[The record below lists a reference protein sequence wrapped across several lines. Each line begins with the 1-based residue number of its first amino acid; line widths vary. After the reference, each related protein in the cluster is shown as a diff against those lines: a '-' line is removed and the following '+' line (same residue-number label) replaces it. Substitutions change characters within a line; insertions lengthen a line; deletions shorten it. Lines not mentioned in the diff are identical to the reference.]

1 MTKIDLITGILGT
14 GKTTF
19 LLRYAKS
26 CLARGEKIAV
36 LENDFGAVNIDMLLL
51 QELKCDNCQLEMVSG
66 CTDPFCHRRRF
77 RTQLIALGMQH
88 FDRIIVEPSGIFD
101 MDEFFDLLYESPL
114 DRWYEIGSI
123 LTVTDAKI
131 RPDMSAETEYLL
143 ASEAACCGKLI
154 LSKIGAEEPE
164 STVRANAEQVRTRLN
179 AALEKIRCN
188 RRFTETDLLV
198 KNWDALT
205 SSDFEALS
213 AAGYRNENYVKQFRT
228 EALQSTVHY
237 FMRFRI
243 PDGKIGGMVR
253 EILQDPECGEVQRIK
268 GSFCA
273 EDGTWY
279 KLNSVNGN
287 LEIAPVPEGQAVL
300 IFIGEHL
307 SLPAIDA
314 HIRAYNTAD
323 DYVCI

>member
-1 MTKIDLITGILGT
+1 MTKIDLITGILGA

-26 CLARGEKIAV
+26 CIARGEKIAV

-51 QELKCDNCQLEMVSG
+51 QGLKGENCQLEMVSG
-66 CTDPFCHRRRF
+66 CTDPYCHRRRF

-123 LTVTDAKI
+123 LTITDARI

-143 ASEAACCGKLI
+143 ASEAACCGRLI
-154 LSKIGAEEPE
+154 LSKISADEPE
-164 STVRANAEQVRTRLN
+164 TVVRSNAEQVRTTLN
-179 AALEKIRCN
+179 AALEKIRCC
-188 RRFTETDLLV
+188 RRFSESDILAR
-198 KNWDALT
+198 NWDTLT
-205 SSDFEALS
+205 PADYEALS
-213 AAGYRNENYVKQFRT
+213 SAGYRNENYVKQFRT

-237 FMRFRI
+237 FMRFQI
-243 PDGKIGGMVR
+243 PDGKIRLMIT
-253 EILQDPECGEVQRIK
+253 EILQDPECGQVQRIK

-273 EDGTWY
+273 EDGSWH
-279 KLNSVNGN
+279 KLNSVNGE

-300 IFIGEHL
+300 IVIGEHL

-314 HIRAYNTAD
+314 HIRAYNIAD